1 MKNKITSK
9 NKNIINIK
17 INTAKKEKSKRR
29 KRESSNKGNSS
40 YNLSPPII
48 IQPQQPVI
56 FPQYNPHSN
65 FINSHTRE
73 NNQLFNNPTAIAEPY
88 HIPIAQTVNSSS
100 YINPTSTTSI
110 PIAQSL
116 PRKYRFSI
124 PQNEN
129 FINDTSTHPIPISQA
144 IEEEA
149 FEKFHSPLKN
159 TDSSSNLN
167 TIQNYYDGNSEDDEA
182 QFTNPM
188 KTVKEIEKSYFS
200 GGQSPPKSKKQNG
213 VLMGDE
219 RPPIAQPEILD
230 LVSKKRKEKNEMS
243 KANYHSKAQDY
254 SVENYNSLLEKLNSL
269 NPNEKPDGDFANKKP
284 SKSLYAKLV
293 GKINKLERKKPI
305 EQHEE
310 PNIPIPPTPVP
321 QHNKKQKR
329 KVFIHKMNPSSMT

>member
-1 MKNKITSK
+1 MKTKITSK

-17 INTAKKEKSKRR
+17 INTAKKEKSKKR
-29 KRESSNKGNSS
+29 KRESSSKGNSS

-88 HIPIAQTVNSSS
+88 HIPIAQTVNTSS
-100 YINPTSTTSI
+100 YINPTSTSSI

-149 FEKFHSPLKN
+149 LEKFHSPLKN
-159 TDSSSNLN
+159 TDSSSNLD
-167 TIQNYYDGNSEDDEA
+167 TIQNYYDDNSEDDEA

-188 KTVKEIEKSYFS
+188 KSVKEIEKS
-200 GGQSPPKSKKQNG
+200 
-213 VLMGDE
+213 E
-219 RPPIAQPEILD
+219 PEIID
-230 LVSKKRKEKNEMS
+230 LVAKKRKEKNEMS

-254 SVENYNSLLEKLNSL
+254 SIQNYNSLLERLNSL

-329 KVFIHKMNPSSMT
+329 KVFIHKMNPNL